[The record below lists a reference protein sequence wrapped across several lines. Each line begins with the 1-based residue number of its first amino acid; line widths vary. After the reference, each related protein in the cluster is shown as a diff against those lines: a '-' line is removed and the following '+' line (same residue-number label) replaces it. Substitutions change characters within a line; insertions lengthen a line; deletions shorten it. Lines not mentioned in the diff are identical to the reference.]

1 MKVAMSNLRTI
12 GAFAPAPP
20 EDGYFYPEKYVAFV
34 DILGF
39 SDLVERADQDR
50 ELRKSLA
57 GILHVFQT
65 TCGTMPTLGTKVTQ
79 FSDSLVITANRTE
92 QGLRSILSGC
102 EWLTMNLI
110 QYAVLL
116 RGGVAVG
123 RVSHEPHV
131 LFGIGV
137 NRAYQFEKSGGPP
150 RVGLASDVVADIES
164 YPLFKDSA
172 VSTTDPQSGVPMLHT
187 LRQVEYYDA
196 VPIAGGIVW
205 DRTARHIADLIKAN
219 ASDQDMPESA
229 RRKWIWLQAYWNLAV
244 ARFGILPTAT

>member
-1 MKVAMSNLRTI
+1 MSNLRAV
-12 GAFAPAPP
+12 GARAPAPP
-20 EDGYFYPEKYVAFV
+20 EEGYSYPEKYVAFV

-39 SDLVERADQDR
+39 SDLVERADQDPD
-50 ELRKSLA
+50 LRKGLA
-57 GILHVFQT
+57 DILHIFQT
-65 TCGTMPTLGTKVTQ
+65 TCGTIPTLGTRVTQ
-79 FSDSLVITANRTE
+79 FSDSIVITANRTE

-123 RVSHEPHV
+123 RVSHESHI

-150 RVGLASDVVADIES
+150 RIGLATEVLVDIEN
-164 YPLFKDSA
+164 YPLFKNSA
-172 VSTTDPQSGVPMLHT
+172 VSTTDPESGVPMLHT
-187 LRQVEYYDA
+187 LRQVEHYDA

-205 DRTARHIADLIKAN
+205 DRTARRIADLIKAN
-219 ASDQDMPESA
+219 ASDHDMPESA
-229 RRKWIWLQAYWNLAV
+229 RKKWIWLQGYWNRAV

>member
-1 MKVAMSNLRTI
+1 MSNLRVI
-12 GAFAPAPP
+12 GAQAPAPP
-20 EDGYFYPEKYVAFV
+20 EEGYSYPEKYVAFV

-39 SDLVERADQDR
+39 SNLVERADQDA
-50 ELRKSLA
+50 ELRKNLTE
-57 GILHVFQT
+57 ILHIFQT
-65 TCGTMPTLGTKVTQ
+65 TCGTIPTIGTRVTQ

-123 RVSHEPHV
+123 RVSHEPHI

-150 RVGLASDVVADIES
+150 RIGLAAEVVADIES
-164 YPLFKDSA
+164 FPLFNDSA
-172 VSTTDPQSGVPMLHT
+172 VWTTDPGSGVPMLHT

-196 VPIAGGIVW
+196 VPISGGIVW
-205 DRTARHIADLIKAN
+205 DRTARHMADLIKAN
-219 ASDQDMPESA
+219 ASNHDMPEGA
-229 RRKWIWLQAYWNLAV
+229 RKKWIWLQEYWNHAV